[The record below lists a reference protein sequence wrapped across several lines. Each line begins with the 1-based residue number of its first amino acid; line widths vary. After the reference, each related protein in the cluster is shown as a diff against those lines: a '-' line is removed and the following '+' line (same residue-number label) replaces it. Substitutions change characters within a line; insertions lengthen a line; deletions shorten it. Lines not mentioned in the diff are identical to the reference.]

1 MESHDFTLVVTA
13 DHGNADDMLE
23 KTKSGELQPKTSHS
37 LNPVPFMIYDKTRE
51 WKIKEGSYGLAN
63 VTGTLVKLMG
73 LEPPEIWEKPMI

>member
-1 MESHDFTLVVTA
+1 
-13 DHGNADDMLE
+13 
-23 KTKSGELQPKTSHS
+23 
-37 LNPVPFMIYDKTRE
+37 MIYDKTRE